1 MSSNGSEGNT
11 GLECTECG
19 RHFSA
24 KRSLRRHTLKKHCLD
39 KPIFR
44 RSLAMIDQSLGG
56 GTKINLPDEN
66 LEVTTAVDENHVTN
80 NEYWADEFGA
90 MTRTFAR
97 HALDSE
103 YTRDA
108 NGSPT
113 CKSLVLEANR
123 ALKYDERYYSIIIDL
138 IEMHLRNALQP
149 YNGGAIDTPV
159 WLKEITLT
167 NILTSLIN
175 GQLHAERIESW
186 SRLITYFGL
195 ATYAI
200 SKKPHYTESMTQ
212 MLAHLLYVTQHDRA
226 RMGGWP
232 DFIKWSLTN

>member
-1 MSSNGSEGNT
+1 
-11 GLECTECG
+11 
-19 RHFSA
+19 
-24 KRSLRRHTLKKHCLD
+24 
-39 KPIFR
+39 
-44 RSLAMIDQSLGG
+44 
-56 GTKINLPDEN
+56 
-66 LEVTTAVDENHVTN
+66 
-80 NEYWADEFGA
+80 

-123 ALKYDERYYSIIIDL
+123 ALKYDERYYSIVIDL
-138 IEMHLRNALQP
+138 IEMQLRNALQP

-175 GQLHAERIESW
+175 GQLQVERIESW
-186 SRLITYFGL
+186 SRLITYF
-195 ATYAI
+195 AI
-200 SKKPHYTESMTQ
+200 SKKPYYTQSMTQ
-212 MLAHLLYVTQHDRA
+212 MFAHLLYVTQHNRA
-226 RMGGWP
+226 RLGGWP